1 MRRFANPVTLL
12 VWPSLV
18 RRHKLIRVGDWITL
32 A

>member
-1 MRRFANPVTLL
+1 MRRFA
-12 VWPSLV
+12 SLV